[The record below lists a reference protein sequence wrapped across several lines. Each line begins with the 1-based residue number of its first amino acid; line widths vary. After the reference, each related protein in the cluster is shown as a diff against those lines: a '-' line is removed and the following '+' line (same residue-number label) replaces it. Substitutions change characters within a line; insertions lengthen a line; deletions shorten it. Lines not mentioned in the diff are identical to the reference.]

1 MFDRKRC
8 SKYNKLLKTLKLIDW
23 KDKRM
28 STSGIAMRRSPL
40 PRTSPPRSKIP
51 QRHQFCAHL
60 EFLINANPACPN
72 MQNTKAPARLRRWA
86 NRRRSVLLSCHSL
99 RYCPCQNTTRIKNNN
114 LSTARPA
121 SLKFVNWNWI
131 DTPLWNEH
139 EPNIDKRIETLLIRI
154 DVHWW
159 RKLQHNTWTI
169 TT

>member
-8 SKYNKLLKTLKLIDW
+8 LKYNNFEIDW
-23 KDKRM
+23 LKRQKNEYFRYCHEKKPVAAYIPAAIKDPTAAPVLCSFGISNKCEPRM
-28 STSGIAMRRSPL
+28 PKYAKYKSTGTATTLSKPQAVSPAIL
-40 PRTSPPRSKIP
+40 P
-51 QRHQFCAHL
+51 
-60 EFLINANPACPN
+60 LI
-72 MQNTKAPARLRRWA
+72 T
-86 NRRRSVLLSCHSL
+86 LLSLSKHYSN
-99 RYCPCQNTTRIKNNN
+99 QKNN
-114 LSTARPA
+114 LSTVRPA

-159 RKLQHNTWTI
+159 PKLQHNTWTI